1 MQQNNSQVNLK
12 AKKII
17 ERETWWW
24 SEKIQN
30 TIRAKRDCFKAW
42 QTNKNN
48 QTLEAYKI
56 AKKRAKR
63 IVSEAKSK
71 AYEELYNKLG
81 TREGEKDIFKLAKLR

>member
-1 MQQNNSQVNLK
+1 MWNNVINCIK
-12 AKKII
+12 NVAKQLLGESKGKRNV

-24 SEKIQN
+24 SEEIQN

-42 QTNKNN
+42 KTNKNN

-71 AYEELYNKLG
+71 VFEELYNKLG
-81 TREGEKDIFKLAKLR
+81 TQRG